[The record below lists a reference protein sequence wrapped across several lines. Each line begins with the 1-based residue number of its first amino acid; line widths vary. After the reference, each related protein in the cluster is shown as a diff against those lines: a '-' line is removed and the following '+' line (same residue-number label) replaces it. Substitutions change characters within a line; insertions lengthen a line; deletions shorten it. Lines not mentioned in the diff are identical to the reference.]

1 MVVVPSFDSFRCR
14 YLSSN
19 RHMRKLFEVPN
30 NVEVTS
36 ASGDDINPPKSQSS
50 VIGEVDP
57 ILTLAGKYDDQ
68 GNYIVAESL
77 YKQYID
83 KVKVEL
89 GDSHPETIAAMN
101 NLALCYHNQAMPWFF
116 STSA

>member
-1 MVVVPSFDSFRCR
+1 MLVVLIVLVLLMVVVPSFDSFRCR

-36 ASGDDINPPKSQSS
+36 ASGDDISKSQPS
-50 VIGEVDP
+50 VTGEVDP
-57 ILTLAGKYDDQ
+57 ILTLASKYDDQ

-83 KVKVEL
+83 KVKVEI
-89 GDSHPETIAAMN
+89 GESHPDTLAAMN
-101 NLALCYHNQAMPWFF
+101 SLALCYHNQV
-116 STSA
+116 